1 MEFAIMD
8 KNKLFINTH
17 DEQGTG
23 WALGR
28 IGTLKDWREQA
39 IDWADG
45 DDAEGTVEELKGTK
59 DSDLI
64 DVINEIWSICI
75 KPINEL
81 THEEFDNLKNI
92 MHTMQ

>member
-1 MEFAIMD
+1 MLDEE
-8 KNKLFINTH
+8 KLYINTF
-17 DEQGTG
+17 DDQGTY

-39 IDWADG
+39 IDWAEG
-45 DDAEGTVEELKGTK
+45 DDAEGIVEELIETK
-59 DSDLI
+59 NSELI

-81 THEEFDNLKNI
+81 THEEFDDLKDI
-92 MHTMQ
+92 MHIM